1 MSSSRKLKPSTILLP
16 SCIGAILG
24 PICAIASFVIAFLV
38 GGFIFHQAF
47 LAFAGVYLL
56 SLFFGLLGWIAGAY
70 LPTILSYL
78 LSTQNR
84 LTHWAISFIFLTIY
98 GVFLILVL
106 SWIFRIV
113 GPWIVEYLLQV
124 MSPML
129 P

>member
-1 MSSSRKLKPSTILLP
+1 MSTSRKLNSYAILLP

-38 GGFIFHQAF
+38 GGVIFHQAY

-78 LSTQNR
+78 LSTHDR
-84 LTHWAISFIFLTIY
+84 LTHWAISFIILTIY
-98 GVFLILVL
+98 GVCLFIIL

-113 GPWIVEYLLQV
+113 GPWIAEYLLQV